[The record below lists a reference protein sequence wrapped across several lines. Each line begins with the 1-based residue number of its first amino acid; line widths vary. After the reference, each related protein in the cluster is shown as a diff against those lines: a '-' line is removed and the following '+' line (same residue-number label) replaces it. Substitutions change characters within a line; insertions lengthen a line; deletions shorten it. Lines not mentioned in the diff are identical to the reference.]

1 MADND
6 SKIVLWLRQ
15 KDPEWGKLSYPAALS
30 KWLRYQTSGSPEVE
44 NYIFQVKQAYA
55 GYAPEKRPAGAT
67 RTWVAPPVEEEKGAP
82 YLRAFGAKAE
92 FPQPEG
98 AKPIQ
103 PTGFG
108 ALDIYSEA
116 KTGRSWW
123 IMIPDLQYVDMLTP
137 QMAQYAYEN
146 VMLWDELTGERRLMT
161 MPEKV
166 EAKLDSRTLY
176 DQMAYQALSN
186 ELIQGGVSEEDLT
199 IPVVQQWVQEQMGNV
214 RVGKGVDYA
223 KESEWIKQVSA
234 YNKMTTEA
242 EAAWKIEQATP
253 PSAKPWYK
261 PPEPWQPLVQKAINR
276 PERMTSL

>member
-15 KDPEWGKLSYPAALS
+15 RDPEWGKLSYRDALS

-44 NYIFQVKQAYA
+44 NYITQVKQSYA
-55 GYAPEKRPAGAT
+55 QSIPAPQTVTPQVPVQE
-67 RTWVAPPVEEEKGAP
+67 APPTQTQPTPGAYP
-82 YLRAFGAKAE
+82 GALPNQQ
-92 FPQPEG
+92 FPQAEG
-98 AKPIQ
+98 ENPIM
-103 PTGFG
+103 PTGFAG
-108 ALDIYSEA
+108 WDYITDKSG
-116 KTGRSWW
+116 KSWL
-123 IMIPDLQYVDMLTP
+123 ILLPDLQYVDMLTP
-137 QMAQYAYEN
+137 QTATYLYEN
-146 VMLWDELTGERRLMT
+146 IMVWDPMTGQRRIMT
-161 MPEKV
+161 PQEKSDV
-166 EAKLDSRTLY
+166 KLDSKAFY
-176 DQMAYQALSN
+176 DQVAYQSLSN
-186 ELIQGGVSEEDLT
+186 ELIQSGVSEEDLA

-242 EAAWKIEQATP
+242 EAAWKVEQATP

-261 PPEPWQPLVQKAINR
+261 PPEPWKPLVQKAINR